1 MNTNTGIDL
10 TTKQKSGNSQP
21 GMLRLFA
28 CKCPRCRQ
36 GDMFV
41 SDNPWKLKST
51 MKMNPACPVCSQPFN
66 LEPGFYYGS
75 SYVSYALSIA
85 FSVAT
90 LIIWSLTIGIST
102 NDNRFFLWMFLNI
115 ILLIFIQ
122 PYLMRVA
129 RTGWLAFFVHYDPAW
144 RTNPVEQPERV
155 NREQENNW

>member
-1 MNTNTGIDL
+1 MNTKAVIEAKKNQVSDSPENGIV
-10 TTKQKSGNSQP
+10 S
-21 GMLRLFA
+21 LFS

-36 GDMFV
+36 GKMFI
-41 SDNPWKLKST
+41 SDNPWMLKTT
-51 MKMNPACPVCSQPFN
+51 MKMNQTCPVCAQPFN

-85 FSVAT
+85 ISVAT
-90 LIIWSLTIGIST
+90 LAAWSLTIGIST
-102 NDNRFFLWMFLNI
+102 TDNRFFYWMIINI

-129 RTGWLAFFVHYDPAW
+129 RTGWLAFFVRYDRDW
-144 RTNPVEQPERV
+144 QTNPVEQPERV

>member
-1 MNTNTGIDL
+1 MNTKTVIEANNDQLSGSSEPGISSL
-10 TTKQKSGNSQP
+10 LS
-21 GMLRLFA
+21 

-36 GDMFV
+36 GKMFV
-41 SDNPWKLKST
+41 SDNPWKLKTT
-51 MKMNPACPVCSQPFN
+51 MKMNQACPVCAQPFN

-85 FSVAT
+85 ISVAT
-90 LIIWSLTIGIST
+90 LAAWWLTIGIST
-102 NDNRFFLWMFLNI
+102 TDNRFFYWMIINI
-115 ILLIFIQ
+115 ILLILTQ

-129 RTGWLAFFVHYDPAW
+129 RTGWLAFFVRYDRDW